1 MPHRSPTVSDANCRL
16 PTVTWGGHHISRLV
30 IGHNPF
36 KGHSHFSEELDAEMK
51 AWHDREHSL
60 ATLRRAEECGVNTA
74 QFGAEIMHAL
84 LREHKRQGGTIQ
96 WIATLYSGVHTDADF
111 DDELRGLLAMDPRP
125 IGIQHY
131 GGSTDTF
138 YLDGRFDLAR
148 ERVKRLRDT
157 GLLIGLCTHLPE
169 VVEETAAEGWDLDF
183 YQTSFYT
190 CYSGAMKRGLGP
202 TEKIFD
208 DADRDRMARVVGQVD
223 TPCLAF
229 KVLGASRKC
238 GSDDEVRAALRFA
251 FDHIKPTDAVCVGMW
266 QKHTDQVAQ
275 DAALVRQILAG

>member
-1 MPHRSPTVSDANCRL
+1 MTEVAAAL
-16 PTVTWGGHHISRLV
+16 PCVTWGGHRISRLV

-36 KGHSHFSEELDAEMK
+36 KGHSHTSEELDAEMK

-60 ATLRRAEECGVNTA
+60 ATLRRAEECGINTA
-74 QFGAEIMHAL
+74 QFGAEIMHDL
-84 LREHKRQGGTIQ
+84 LREHKRQGGTLQ

-111 DDELRGLLAMDPRP
+111 EDELAGLLAMDPRP

-138 YLDGRFDLAR
+138 YLDGRFGLVRDRL
-148 ERVKRLRDT
+148 KRLRDT

-169 VVEETAAEGWDLDF
+169 VVEEVASQGWDLDF
-183 YQTSFYT
+183 FQPCFYT
-190 CYSGAMKRGLGP
+190 CYSGAMKRGLPEG
-202 TEKIFD
+202 EKIFD
-208 DADRDRMARVVGQVD
+208 DADRERMAQVVGQVD

-238 GSDDEVRAALRFA
+238 GSDDEVRDALRFA
-251 FDHIKPTDAVCVGMW
+251 FDHLKPADAVCVGMW
-266 QKHTDQVAQ
+266 QKDKDQVAQ
-275 DAALVRQILAG
+275 DAAFVRDILGS